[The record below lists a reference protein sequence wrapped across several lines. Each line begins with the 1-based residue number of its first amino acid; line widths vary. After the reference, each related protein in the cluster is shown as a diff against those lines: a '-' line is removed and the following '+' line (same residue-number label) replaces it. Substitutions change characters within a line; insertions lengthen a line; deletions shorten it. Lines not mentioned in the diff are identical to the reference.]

1 MPEKIGYVVVW
12 QGQAALFCRQRA
24 DVVNEKK
31 FYFFTMIAL
40 VLTLG
45 YLTYLILRPFL
56 TPLGWALVF
65 SIVFFPVYDFLL
77 RYVKWNSASAAIT
90 VVLVAVLILGPFSYF
105 AYLLAVE
112 LSSISP
118 QSIDVKGMTGILDHP
133 MIQPILTKFLSF
145 IQVNQEQLQA
155 SLATTFSGIGK
166 KMLAYLPGRLSD
178 LAGAGFHFVLM
189 MFALFFFLRD
199 GPHFLQRA
207 SGYMPFSE
215 THKDRLTQ
223 QVKDVVVSTIYG
235 GIVVAMA
242 QGFIGAVAFALL
254 SVHSPIL
261 WGLAISISSFLPLVG
276 SAIVWVP
283 AVILLLVKGFIAQGI
298 VLAIVGIFGISM
310 VDNVLRPIL
319 IRGRLRMPL
328 LVIFFSV
335 FGGIEVFGLIG
346 LVMGPLVLAVFVSV
360 VDIFRDLDGGDI

>member
-1 MPEKIGYVVVW
+1 M
-12 QGQAALFCRQRA
+12 
-24 DVVNEKK
+24 VNEKK

-65 SIVFFPVYDFLL
+65 SIVFFPVYKFVL
-77 RYVKWNSASAAIT
+77 RYVRWNSLGAAIT
-90 VVLVAVLILGPFSYF
+90 VILVAVLILGPFSYF
-105 AYLLAVE
+105 AYLLAIE
-112 LSSISP
+112 LSNVSL
-118 QSIDVKGMTGILDHP
+118 QSIDVTGVTGVLNHP
-133 MIQPILTKFLSF
+133 MVQPVLKKILSF
-145 IQVNQEQLQA
+145 TQVSQAQLQA
-155 SLATTFSGIGK
+155 SLAATFSGIGK
-166 KMLAYLPGRLSD
+166 KMLEYLPGRLSD
-178 LAGAGFHFVLM
+178 LAGAALHFTLM
-189 MFALFFFLRD
+189 MFALFFFLKD

-207 SGYMPFSE
+207 SGYMPFSQN
-215 THKDRLTQ
+215 HKDRLTR

-242 QGFIGAVAFALL
+242 QGFIGAVTFALL

-283 AVILLLVKGFIAQGI
+283 AVILLLVKGFVAQAI
-298 VLAIVGIFGISM
+298 ILAIVGVFGISM

-328 LVIFFSV
+328 LAIFFSV

-346 LVMGPLVLAVFVSV
+346 LVMGPLVLAIFISV
-360 VDIFRDLDGGDI
+360 VDIFRDVEGAYD